1 MVEITAVLRDIIL
14 IAFIVL
20 LAALAVFGYIRLNRI
35 ITKINSLIENSQKIM
50 VFIWVCD
57 FPN

>member
-20 LAALAVFGYIRLNRI
+20 LAALAVFGYI
-35 ITKINSLIENSQKIM
+35 
-50 VFIWVCD
+50 
-57 FPN
+57 